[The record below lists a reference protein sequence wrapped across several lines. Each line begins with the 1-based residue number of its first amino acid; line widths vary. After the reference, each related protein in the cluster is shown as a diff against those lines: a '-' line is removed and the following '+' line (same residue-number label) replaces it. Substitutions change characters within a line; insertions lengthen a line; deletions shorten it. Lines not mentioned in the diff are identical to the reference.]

1 MTSRQQQR
9 ALPEST
15 VVTGGNG
22 RIGRLVVADLRA
34 RGCRVISLARSHGAE
49 PRADDISIDLTD
61 SQRLAEIVAQ
71 SGATEVL
78 HLAAA
83 QRGDEVE
90 ATNERIDL
98 AVASAASGLERV
110 VLASSAAVY
119 GAGAADARSEDS
131 ALDGTSPYARSKQ
144 RSERIFADLVDQ
156 RRVASVLALRI
167 FNVAGPEFPDSL
179 VQRLIRAVAAEPVQ
193 LTEPDRFIR
202 DYLHQDDLVALL
214 RASLTVASPG
224 YRVVNLGAGV
234 AVSTRMLLNSI
245 QPRPD
250 SVVVAP
256 GPMSSS
262 WADVSEMRT
271 LFGIQPRTMPD
282 RGWDRS
288 AATPVSA
295 AGAPRTAARGEPK

>member
-1 MTSRQQQR
+1 MTTRQQQY
-9 ALPEST
+9 ALPDPV

-49 PRADDISIDLTD
+49 PRADDVSIDLTD

-98 AVASAASGLERV
+98 AVASAASGLARV

-119 GAGAADARSEDS
+119 GAGATDARSEDS

-144 RSERIFADLVDQ
+144 RSERIFADLVEQ
-156 RRVASVLALRI
+156 SRVASVLALRI

-179 VQRLIRAVAAEPVQ
+179 VQRLIHAVAAEPVQ
-193 LTEPDRFIR
+193 LTEPDSFVR
-202 DYLHQDDLVALL
+202 DYLHQDDVVDLL

-245 QPRPD
+245 RPRPD
-250 SVVVAP
+250 SFVVAS

-262 WADVSEMRT
+262 WADVSEMRS
-271 LFGIQPRTMPD
+271 LFGIQPRAMPD
-282 RGWDRS
+282 RSWDRS
-288 AATPVSA
+288 AAAVVSA
-295 AGAPRTAARGEPK
+295 AGVSRTAAKGEST